1 MVKKYPPTI
10 EECKRRR
17 EKVPVSELKFF
28 NLVDALDDNWH
39 VWHSIK
45 WDNDTK
51 MRSGEADFLIF
62 NPNLG
67 FVVVE
72 VKGGIISIENNTF
85 YSTATNTRQ
94 KFHLDKSP
102 FNQAENSMHH
112 IVRFYVERAKK
123 EPNSKELLKSS
134 YKFPL
139 NFSYAVFFPD
149 CNFKDDFEY
158 LQYDF
163 NKIFDESDLNEHRLW
178 QEQSQNQT
186 SPSPLEE
193 FLVNLLDQY
202 KYLRMEKPK
211 IAEFFPKLIGS
222 NISKYL
228 NLKKYY
234 DIREKELTQVNQVQ
248 DFLLDALSEKKHCIF
263 KGSAGSGKT
272 FIAMKKALR
281 CYEED
286 KDVLF
291 LCFNVELRE
300 FIKSHLGKCI
310 GKPYG
315 KIMGKISVF
324 SIMQFLKK
332 LIEVMFDSDTTR
344 KLLSELSNFSYLSIA
359 EAIRN
364 NKEKIPI
371 SFTYDVIL
379 IDEAQDID
387 SNLWDLFISFLK
399 EPTSLFYVFYD
410 EAQALFVEDFAPT
423 KFGMD
428 EHSDLILLNRNLR
441 NTIEIAKWLT
451 HKTTYGDYKEYS
463 GINGFKITS
472 HKFSSG
478 KEAIIKAVN
487 VIRNKYYTQG
497 IELERIIILSYFKL
511 KTIFPYAKNNS
522 YCDFLMFKGKIGMSG
537 MNAFVVEPHS
547 IATMPQIK
555 CHKDIN
561 NELCIAFKT
570 ISAFKGL
577 ESDIIFL
584 IVPNLNDFK
593 EKYPERYDNFL
604 MQLYV
609 GISRAKFKLYFL
621 EYKF

>member
-17 EKVPVSELKFF
+17 EKVPASEVRFF

-45 WDNDTK
+45 WDNDTR
-51 MRSGEADFLIF
+51 MQSGEADFLIF

-72 VKGGIISIENNTF
+72 VKGGIISIEDNIF
-85 YSTATNTRQ
+85 YTTATNTGQ
-94 KFHLDKSP
+94 KFQLNKSP

-123 EPNSKELLKSS
+123 EPNSAELLK
-134 YKFPL
+134 YLDRFPL

-149 CNFKDDFEY
+149 CNFKEDFEY

-163 NKIFDESDLNEHRLW
+163 NKIFDESDLNEHLLW
-178 QEQSQNQT
+178 QEQIHHQN
-186 SPSPLEE
+186 SPSPLER

-202 KYLRMEKPK
+202 KYLREEKPK
-211 IAEFFPKLIGS
+211 IVEFFPKLIGS

-234 DIREKELTQVNQVQ
+234 DIREKELIEVNQVQ

-281 CYEED
+281 MYEED

-291 LCFNVELRE
+291 LCFNVELRD
-300 FIKSHLGKCI
+300 FIKSYLSQCI
-310 GKPYG
+310 GKPYN
-315 KIMGKISVF
+315 KIMGRISVF
-324 SIMQFLKK
+324 SIIQFLKK
-332 LIEVMFDSDTTR
+332 LIEVMFDSSTIR

-379 IDEAQDID
+379 IDEAQDING
-387 SNLWDLFISFLK
+387 NLWDLFLSFLK
-399 EPTSLFYVFYD
+399 EPTSIFYVFYD
-410 EAQALFVEDFAPT
+410 EAQALFVKDFAPT

-428 EHSDLILLNRNLR
+428 DHSDLIVLNRNLR
-441 NTIEIAKWLT
+441 NTIEIAKWLKL
-451 HKTTYGDYKEYS
+451 KTNYGNYKEYS

-478 KEAIIKAVN
+478 KEAIIKAINEV
-487 VIRNKYYTQG
+487 RNKYYTQG
-497 IELERIIILSYFKL
+497 IEPERIMILSYFKL
-511 KTIFPYAKNNS
+511 KTIFSYAKSNS
-522 YCDFLMFKGKIGMSG
+522 YCDFLMFKGKMGASG
-537 MNAFVVEPHS
+537 TNVFVVEPHS

-555 CHKDIN
+555 CLRDIN
-561 NELCIAFKT
+561 SELCTAFKT

-584 IVPNLNDFK
+584 LVPNLNNFK

-621 EYKF
+621 EYEM

>member
-1 MVKKYPPTI
+1 MVKKYPATI

-45 WDNDTK
+45 WDSDTK
-51 MRSGEADFLIF
+51 MQSGEADFLIF

-67 FVVVE
+67 IVVVE
-72 VKGGIISIENNTF
+72 VKGGIISIEDNNF
-85 YSTATNTRQ
+85 YTTATNTRQ
-94 KFHLDKSP
+94 KFHLNKSP

-112 IVRFYVERAKK
+112 IIRFYVERAKK
-123 EPNSKELLKSS
+123 EPNSEELLKSS
-134 YKFPL
+134 NKFPL

-163 NKIFDESDLNEHRLW
+163 NKIFDESDLNEHLLW
-178 QEQSQNQT
+178 QEQSQNQI
-186 SPSPLEE
+186 SSSPLEQ

-202 KYLRMEKPK
+202 KYLREEKPK
-211 IAEFFPKLIGS
+211 IAEFFPMLIGA

-234 DIREKELTQVNQVQ
+234 DIREEELTQVNLVQ

-263 KGSAGSGKT
+263 RGSAGSGKT
-272 FIAMKKALR
+272 FVAIKKALR
-281 CYEED
+281 SYEEG

-300 FIKSHLGKCI
+300 FIKSHLSKCI
-310 GKPYG
+310 GKPYE
-315 KIMGKISVF
+315 KIMGNISVY
-324 SIMQFLKK
+324 SIIQLLNK
-332 LIEVMFDSDTTR
+332 LIEVMFDSNTSR
-344 KLLSELSNFSYLSIA
+344 KLFNDLSNFSYGSVA

-364 NKEKIPI
+364 NKEKIPL
-371 SFTYDVIL
+371 SFTYDVVL
-379 IDEAQDID
+379 IDEAQDIN
-387 SNLWDLFISFLK
+387 SNLWDLFTSFLK
-399 EPTSLFYVFYD
+399 EPTSVFYVFYD
-410 EAQALFVEDFAPT
+410 EAQALFVEDFTPT

-428 EHSDLILLNRNLR
+428 ENSDLIVLNRNLR

-451 HKTTYGDYKEYS
+451 LKTNHGKYKEYS

-472 HKFSSG
+472 QTFSSQ
-478 KEAIIKAVN
+478 KEAILKAINEV
-487 VIRNKYYTQG
+487 RNKYHTQG
-497 IELERIIILSYFKL
+497 ISPERIMILSYYRLRTLFS
-511 KTIFPYAKNNS
+511 YAKNNS
-522 YCDFLMFKGKIGMSG
+522 YCYFLAFKGKTGSSDT
-537 MNAFVVEPHS
+537 NFFVIEPHN

-555 CHKDIN
+555 AHRDIN
-561 NELCIAFKT
+561 SNLCIAFKT
-570 ISAFKGL
+570 IAAFKGL
-577 ESDIIFL
+577 ESDIVFL

-621 EYKF
+621 EYNL